1 MALLLNVMYTM
12 LVQVICQKEL
22 TYGCSRIW
30 PTGSPMV
37 SSWMWAQPFK

>member
-22 TYGCSRIW
+22 TYGAAVSG
-30 PTGSPMV
+30 PQGLPMV
-37 SSWMWAQPFK
+37 SSWMWAQLFK